1 MVDDGELSLQ
11 CVVFDADRWYEVD
24 SMSDLAGAERISQQK
39 WMPSTPVLPMRVDSP
54 KTLACPDFDG
64 GEKLDFA
71 AIIVRGG
78 RDGTKGL
85 PAGVPATSS
94 GSG

>member
-1 MVDDGELSLQ
+1 MKFPITMLEFMHQFPDDVG
-11 CVVFDADRWYEVD
+11 
-24 SMSDLAGAERISQQK
+24 
-39 WMPSTPVLPMRVDSP
+39 
-54 KTLACPDFDG
+54 CPDFDG
-64 GEKLDFA
+64 GRKLDFA

-85 PAGVPATSS
+85 PAGVSATCS